1 MAKYR
6 KWRMEKINQR
16 FRRDQIDLIDGLV
29 ASLVDAGAE
38 AETVNRSN
46 VLRLSVDLGLAVLEE
61 VTVPEL
67 LEELQREH
75 DRKYDTS
82 PAPR

>member
-6 KWRMEKINQR
+6 NWRMEKINQR
-16 FRRDQIDLIDGLV
+16 FRKDQIELIDGLV
-29 ASLVDAGAE
+29 ESLVDAGAE
-38 AETVNRSN
+38 AEAVNRSN

-67 LEELQREH
+67 IEELQREH
-75 DRKYDTS
+75 NRKYHTA
-82 PAPR
+82 PAPV